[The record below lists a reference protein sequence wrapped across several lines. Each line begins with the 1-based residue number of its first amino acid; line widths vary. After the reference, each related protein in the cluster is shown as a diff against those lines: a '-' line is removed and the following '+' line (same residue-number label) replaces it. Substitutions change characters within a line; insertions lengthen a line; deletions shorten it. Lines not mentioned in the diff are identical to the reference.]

1 MPFSHS
7 IAAIREQI
15 ALQAEVVPI
24 RAAILKLLRR
34 SIGARKN
41 TLQDREN
48 EHFSNAITAL
58 TMNMHTPK
66 QPSYSWLR
74 LCLVDLEKAIASTI
88 LNDMNHHSPDS
99 NVSETKYGNLMNA
112 VAALEREMSDRL
124 D

>member
-1 MPFSHS
+1 MPFIHS

-15 ALQAEVVPI
+15 ALQAEVVTI
-24 RAAILKLLRR
+24 RAAILKLLRHG
-34 SIGARKN
+34 IGVRKD

-58 TMNMHTPK
+58 TMNMQAAR

-74 LCLVDLEKAIASTI
+74 LCLVDLEKAIGLTVP
-88 LNDMNHHSPDS
+88 NDGNRHSPDS
-99 NVSETKYGNLMNA
+99 SVSSAKYANLMNA
-112 VAALEREMSDRL
+112 VAALERELSDRL